1 MHSIRAVSPIGG
13 ELLGEFAADTSES
26 IRQKMLAARLAGA
39 SWAKLPVNS
48 RAAILGKLTPLLL
61 AELDPICDAI
71 VESTGKVRTEALLG
85 EVYPVLDLIKYYQKH
100 ADSILRRRDVA
111 TSPLAFPGAT
121 ATIERRPYGVV
132 AIISPWNYPFQLTM
146 APLLTALY
154 AGNAV
159 IFKTSELSLPIGQL
173 IADLCRQLD
182 LPENLLQCVVGDGA
196 VGAEL
201 IDAGPDLV
209 FFTGGLASGRAV
221 MQRAAQHP
229 IPVLLELGGKDPML
243 VFADANLQR
252 ATDAALYGG
261 FCNSGQACVSVER
274 LYVQRSCFDEFLALL
289 QQGVAKL
296 QVGHGEQGD
305 LGAMVS
311 ERQFDI
317 VKAQYDD
324 AISRGAHA
332 SGPLERQGN
341 YVKPV
346 VLWQVK
352 HDMRVMREETF
363 GPLLPVMAFDDE
375 EQAVQL
381 ANDSNLGLNA
391 SIWSSDIAKAE
402 RVAARLQTGN
412 WVINDVLKNI
422 GHPGLPFGGVKKSGF
437 GRYHGAEGLRQFT
450 YPVSGLTNRSHLPKE
465 PNWFPYSEQ
474 RYQQFKGYIDFVYGS
489 GPLLQRIKRNWPALE
504 AFKQYSA
511 FDLTQR
517 WQNLKLLLSWKR
529 DY

>member
-1 MHSIRAVSPIGG
+1 MHSIRAVSPIDG
-13 ELLGEFAADTSES
+13 EPLGEFAFSSTES
-26 IRQKMLAARLAGA
+26 IRRQMRAARVAGA
-39 SWAKLPVNS
+39 SWAKLSVKS
-48 RAAILGKLTPLLL
+48 RAAILGKFVPLLL
-61 AELDPICDAI
+61 TELDSICDII
-71 VESTGKVRTEALLG
+71 VGSTGKVRTEALLG
-85 EVYPVLDLIKYYQKH
+85 ELYPILDLLKFYQKH
-100 ADSILRRRDVA
+100 ADLILRRQGVV
-111 TSPLAFPGAT
+111 TSPFAFPGAT
-121 ATIERRPYGVV
+121 AGIERRPYGVV

-173 IADLCRQLD
+173 IFELCRRLD
-182 LPENLLQCVVGDGA
+182 LPENLVQCVVGDGA
-196 VGAEL
+196 AGTEL

-209 FFTGGLASGRAV
+209 FFTGGLATGRAV

-229 IPVLLELGGKDPML
+229 TPVLLELGGKDPML

-252 ATDAALYGG
+252 AADAALYGG

-274 LYVQRSCFDEFLALL
+274 LYVQQSCFDEFLALL
-289 QQGVAKL
+289 QQGAAKL
-296 QVGHGEQGD
+296 QVGHGEYGD

-311 ERQFDI
+311 ERQFDV
-317 VKAQYDD
+317 VKAHYDD
-324 AISRGAHA
+324 AIAQGAKA

-341 YVKPV
+341 YVRPV
-346 VLWQVK
+346 ILWQVN

-363 GPLLPVMAFDDE
+363 GPLLPVMAFEDE
-375 EQAVQL
+375 DQAIQL
-381 ANDSNLGLNA
+381 ANDSDLGLNA
-391 SIWSSDIAKAE
+391 SVWSNDIAKAE
-402 RVAARLQTGN
+402 RIAGQLQVGN

-437 GRYHGAEGLRQFT
+437 GRYHGAEGLRQFS
-450 YPVSGLTNRSHLPKE
+450 YPVSGLTSRSHLPKE
-465 PNWFPYSEQ
+465 PNWFPYSDQ
-474 RYQQFKGYIDFVYGS
+474 RYRQFKGYIDFVYGS